1 MKFFLKL
8 LELIKMSMKN
18 QLAYVAEIWS
28 CLIVST
34 LEIIAFYYL
43 WNAVFNE
50 NHSMKNM
57 TVSQIITYIILARVL
72 YMQMSWG
79 SNLSISDMIQTGKI
93 SMRLLSP
100 IDFQLSMYMS
110 RIGYFSILVFLQSF
124 PSLIISIMLFG
135 MLPPYSVLNFLC
147 FIVSI
152 MLSLTIAFLIEFG
165 FGLLTFYTSSGWG
178 LQHMKGAIISI
189 FSGALIPLSF
199 FPIGLRKIIDLM
211 PFKDIIYTPI
221 SIYMG
226 VISNSQII
234 NALIFQLIW
243 IAVLFLITRV
253 FFNIAI
259 RNVTVQGG

>member
-18 QLAYVAEIWS
+18 QITYVAQTWS
-28 CLIVST
+28 AFVVST
-34 LEIIAFYYL
+34 MEIIAFYYL
-43 WNAVFNE
+43 WNAIFNG
-50 NHSMKNM
+50 SQFMKNM
-57 TVSQIITYIILARVL
+57 TISQITTYIILARIL
-72 YMQMSWG
+72 YMQTSWG
-79 SNLSISDMIQTGKI
+79 INVSIGDMIQTGKI
-93 SMRLLSP
+93 SMKLLSP
-100 IDFQLSMYMS
+100 VDFQLSMYMS
-110 RIGYFSILVFLQSF
+110 RIGDFLISVFIQSL
-124 PSLIISIMLFG
+124 PALIISIVLFG
-135 MLPPYSVLNFLC
+135 MMPPQSVINLLF

-152 MLSLTIAFLIEFG
+152 MLSITIAFHIEFG
-165 FGLLTFYTSSGWG
+165 FGLLSFYTSSGWG
-178 LQHMKGAIISI
+178 LQFMKSAIISI

-199 FPIGLRKIIDLM
+199 FPSGLRKFIDLL

-226 VISNSQII
+226 AISNSQII

-243 IAVLFLITRV
+243 IAVLFLITRL